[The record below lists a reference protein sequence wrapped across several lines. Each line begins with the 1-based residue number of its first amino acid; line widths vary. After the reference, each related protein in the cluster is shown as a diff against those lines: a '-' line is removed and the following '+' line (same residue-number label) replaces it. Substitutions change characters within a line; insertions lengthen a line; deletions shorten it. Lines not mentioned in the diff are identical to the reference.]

1 MLLHLHLR
9 STKINIGDIHGI
21 NILYGGITM
30 KKLLSKSAI
39 ECSNISK
46 HMKKLL
52 TTVLIFTFMAMT
64 LMGCA
69 ERKTYDI
76 KTGTVTTSAE
86 SEVQDD
92 RPVADETGT
101 ADTTARAG
109 AEQDVE
115 TADSALPEMSD
126 GPVQLTTSSGT
137 ELTLTPA
144 AAEDFL
150 AQDDNVTLET
160 RIGTTVFKSGSQAFA
175 GSALS
180 LETMRSTE
188 TIEKPLVAFTYESS
202 SAEAADAI
210 GEAGASAVLMY
221 GGSEYSVQV
230 AWIGGDMAC
239 FFFGCEE
246 LPSSVPLFGVQDGT
260 LYISFDGASGAG
272 TDSDET
278 QALPTGIQREY
289 EWESYT
295 LTVEYAKE
303 ISGSEVDPNP
313 TSNIH
318 DDEFVEIRIVGKN
331 GDIALTDI
339 QDNSKIEQFI
349 LTDAGGNELSIYT
362 IRYWGIGFDADNGD
376 FSLND
381 EQEGF
386 TLIYRLPEGV
396 TVNELTLSVSGS

>member
-1 MLLHLHLR
+1 
-9 STKINIGDIHGI
+9 
-21 NILYGGITM
+21 M

-126 GPVQLTTSSGT
+126 STVQLTTFSGT

-150 AQDDNVTLET
+150 AQDDKIILNT
-160 RIGTTVFKSGSQAFA
+160 RIGDTVFKNGSHLYA
-175 GSALS
+175 GSVLT
-180 LETMRSTE
+180 LEIMRNSE
-188 TIEKPLVAFTYESS
+188 TIEKPLVAFTYKSS
-202 SAEAADAI
+202 SEEAADAI
-210 GEAGASAVLMY
+210 GEAGESAVLMY
-221 GGSEYSVQV
+221 GGNEYSAQV
-230 AWIGGDMAC
+230 AWIGAEMAC
-239 FFFGCEE
+239 FFFDCYE
-246 LPSSVPLFGVQDGT
+246 LPSSVPLFSVEDGT
-260 LYISFDGASGAG
+260 LYISFDGESDTG
-272 TDSDET
+272 TDGESDSGGA
-278 QALPTGIQREY
+278 QALPASIQSEY

-295 LTVEYAKE
+295 LTVEHAKE
-303 ISGSEVDPNP
+303 ITGKEVDPIS

-318 DDEFVEIRIVGKN
+318 DNKFVEIRLVGKN

-339 QDNSKIEQFI
+339 QDSNKIKQFI
-349 LTDAGGNELSIYT
+349 LTDADGKELSIYNVSF
-362 IRYWGIGFDADNGD
+362 WGIGFDAKNGK
-376 FSLND
+376 FSSND

-386 TLIYRLPEGV
+386 TLIYWLPEGV